1 MKKNNSLFLLILI
14 CLTPIFSFSQIPSIK
29 AVCGEG
35 KNIDW
40 PSIKIEE
47 EKDTDGPGFFYMDC
61 DQGVNPLKASSTLAN
76 QGNNNYDIKN
86 INDDNPMTA
95 WVEGKADYGIGEFF
109 EIKAAGINT
118 IYNGYQSSPKSWME
132 NSRVKNFKVYKNNV
146 AICYLE
152 LTDEMGRQSFELP
165 GHNNYNPEKEYV
177 FKFELVEVYK
187 GSKWKDV
194 AISEINLGLCCLS
207 ESSIIE
213 SPFNSESV
221 ANVKEGFTIY
231 SINLETGEL
240 SNTKVLRVSK
250 QRHLSMLKIICETKE
265 LELTSNHPLFIK
277 DLGFCSIA
285 KYMELNKITNY
296 EDLINTIEFGVWN
309 ELTGVLNYEKLK
321 NIELINGIFE
331 TYTIGKLTDGNTFIS
346 NGFISRTY

>member
-1 MKKNNSLFLLILI
+1 MKKNNSLFVLILI
-14 CLTPIFSFSQIPSIK
+14 CLAPIFSFSQIPTIN

-61 DQGVNPLKASSTLAN
+61 DKGVNPLKASSTLAN
-76 QGNNNYDIKN
+76 QGKNNYDIKN
-86 INDDNPMTA
+86 INDNNPMTA

-118 IYNGYQSSPKSWME
+118 IYNGYQSSPKSWIE
-132 NSRVKNFKVYKNNV
+132 NSRVKKFKVYKNNV

-165 GHNNYNPEKEYV
+165 GHNNYNIEKEYV
-177 FKFELVEVYK
+177 FKFELLDVYK

-194 AISEINLGLCCLS
+194 ASSEINLGLCCLS

-213 SPFNSESV
+213 SPFNSLSV
-221 ANVKEGFTIY
+221 ANVQEGFTIY

-250 QRHLSMLKIICETKE
+250 QRHLSMLKIICETKK
-265 LELTSNHPLFIK
+265 LELTSNHPLLIK
-277 DLGFCSIA
+277 DFGFCSIG

-296 EDLINTIEFGVWN
+296 EDLINNIEFGVWN
-309 ELTGVLNYEKLK
+309 ELTGALNYEKLK
-321 NIELINGIFE
+321 KIEVINGVFE